1 MQSLGKPETIQ
12 NTPRMTRDYTKLNLA
27 ELLMLHRY
35 GDNDLAER
43 ARLEIYQRMGET
55 PTPPFNKENQDA

>member
-1 MQSLGKPETIQ
+1 MQSLGKPETDE
-12 NTPRMTRDYTKLNLA
+12 TPPRRPSDWAKLNLA